1 MNGTATITIDG
12 TAILEVLDRRGW
24 TKKTFGYVDTGPVC
38 LYGAI
43 RLCAPVKGDAFLIE
57 QVMARRGRGTDWNDE
72 LGTTL
77 EMVREFAA
85 AGLEITDDDLAETFG
100 PNWQGVVV
108 LVREAATMTA
118 RKLQKLDVAVA
129 TLARAARATRYVA
142 GYAAWYA
149 ARDAA
154 RNVAG
159 YVAGYAA
166 WYAARDAAGDAARD
180 AAGDAARDAAGDAAI
195 AIVTYDL
202 AGTEGYTV
210 EHRELLLA
218 PWESV
223 MGNAARQAIGKGR
236 ET

>member
-24 TKKTFGYVDTGPVC
+24 TKRSFGRGGGPVC
-38 LYGAI
+38 LYGAV

-57 QVMARRGRGTDWNDE
+57 QVMARRGRGTDWNDAS
-72 LGTTL
+72 GTTL
-77 EMVREFAA
+77 EMVREFAST
-85 AGLEITDDDLAETFG
+85 GLEVTDDDLAETYG
-100 PNWQGVVV
+100 PTWRGIVV
-108 LVREAATMTA
+108 LVREAATLK
-118 RKLQKLDVAVA
+118 RKQVRELAA
-129 TLARAARATRYVA
+129 T
-142 GYAAWYA
+142 W
-149 ARDAA
+149 DAA
-154 RNVAG
+154 RTATRT
-159 YVAGYAA
+159 AA
-166 WYAARDAAGDAARD
+166 WNAAWNAGGDATRTAAWNAWNAAGSAAGDAKRANPRVI
-180 AAGDAARDAAGDAAI
+180 AGDAAS

-210 EHRELLLA
+210 EHRELILE